1 MNRLL
6 HRIKLIIATTALP
19 CGGLAASVAATQA
32 AQAATHPAAAIS
44 AHTQPG
50 SAYHP
55 PDPC

>member
-1 MNRLL
+1 MKPVL
-6 HRIKLIIATTALP
+6 HRCKLLIVTMALAS
-19 CGGLAASVAATQA
+19 GGLAASVAATQA
-32 AQAATHPAAAIS
+32 AHAAAHPAAAMF

>member
-1 MNRLL
+1 MKPVLRRGKLL
-6 HRIKLIIATTALP
+6 IVTVVLA

-32 AQAATHPAAAIS
+32 AQAAPHPAAAMS